1 VILFW
6 DCKTTISSQAAVAMI
21 SSKEMI
27 AMIKFLDK
35 PEMMYCKEIQET
47 TRLMVKDA
55 MTSS

>member
-1 VILFW
+1 LGLQDNDIL
-6 DCKTTISSQAAVAMI
+6 SGSGGMI
-21 SSKEMI
+21 SSKETM
-27 AMIKFLDK
+27 AMIKFLDM